1 MNRNFLTFIAIL
13 LCGCMSFAY
22 AGTDPEDLPHTGID
36 PEDPEYFP
44 HIEAPDLTF
53 TWSIPKLEKNVPP
66 SEDLT
71 YVAPEVAEVVL
82 KKHFSRAVT
91 DNSNNFVSELDDDGV
106 YFNAINA
113 YGEMLEKTNGFV
125 SIDGITNVCDTAF
138 SYLKP
143 KEDTT
148 LTQTDIYSLFK
159 DKCIDFATDLATLK
173 LEDVVGCMYKVQK
186 VDGSQL
192 KIKFTNKYDKSGFI
206 RKNGTLAWR
215 FFNPGC
221 MRGGEGNCAIIGGFA
236 VWPSEEAGKK
246 ALHNRLKDPDLQS
259 VTVKTAIKIW
269 APKSDGNNVEL
280 YNRQIASWAKLD
292 INRRVSSLSDEE
304 FERLKNAIM
313 RKEGWYGKGTV
324 EEF

>member
-1 MNRNFLTFIAIL
+1 MKINFLTFVAIL
-13 LCGCMSFAY
+13 LCGYMPFAY
-22 AGTDPEDLPHTGID
+22 AGTEPEDLPH
-36 PEDPEYFP
+36 
-44 HIEAPDLTF
+44 IESTEDLTF
-53 TWSIPKLEKNVPP
+53 IWDVPELENKTNVPP

-71 YVAPEVAEVVL
+71 YIAPEVAEFVM
-82 KKHFSRAVT
+82 KKHFSRVVT
-91 DNSNNFVSELDDDGV
+91 DNSNNFVSDLDDDGV
-106 YFNAINA
+106 FYNAVNA

-148 LTQTDIYSLFK
+148 LTYMDIYSLFK
-159 DKCIDFATDLATLK
+159 DKCIDFATDLTTVK
-173 LEDVVGCMYKVQK
+173 LEDVVGCIYKVQK
-186 VDGSQL
+186 VDGSQF

-206 RKNGTLAWR
+206 RKDGALAWR

-246 ALHNRLKDPDLQS
+246 ALHDRLKEPDLQN
-259 VTVKTAIKIW
+259 TTIKNAIKIW
-269 APKSDGNNVEL
+269 APPHENDVEL
-280 YNRQIASWAKLD
+280 YNKQMAAWAKLD

-313 RKEGWYGKGTV
+313 RKEGWWGKGTV